1 MSLQLFI
8 VYGLILGAVAFVAR
22 STFRTWFTASKAGCG
37 SGCGKC
43 AAPAADQPGKK
54 RVGLPLVK

>member
-22 STFRTWFTASKAGCG
+22 STFRTWFTPSKAGCG

-43 AAPAADQPGKK
+43 AAPVVEARDAK